1 MLIGL
6 FGHCKKLLR
15 VPTGGKTTCR
25 VRVVWFWGQDF
36 VKIGL
41 VRFLCKAAADAAS
54 IAVIESSWVVLASA
68 AWAAAVNAERRWVLV
83 GEMFNVSCCH
93 FGSRWM
99 TGGSNS
105 MIGRGLVHRVLRLE
119 GGFLNARPGG

>member
-1 MLIGL
+1 MPAISPVVTRR
-6 FGHCKKLLR
+6 R
-15 VPTGGKTTCR
+15 VPAPMT
-25 VRVVWFWGQDF
+25 V
-36 VKIGL
+36 
-41 VRFLCKAAADAAS
+41 A
-54 IAVIESSWVVLASA
+54 A